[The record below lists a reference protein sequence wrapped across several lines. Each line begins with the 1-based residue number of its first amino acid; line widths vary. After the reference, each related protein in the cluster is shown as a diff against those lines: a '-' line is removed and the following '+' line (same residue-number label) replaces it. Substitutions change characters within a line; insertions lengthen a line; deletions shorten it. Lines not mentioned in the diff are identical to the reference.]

1 MKKIAFALQVFTL
14 MAILPICVVVE
25 MNHTTVT
32 QTENNGVTKLTEDV
46 KTIPTVYH
54 ANKGLQN
61 ENLVYRY
68 IDRHTLPTEIFSLTK
83 N

>member
-14 MAILPICVVVE
+14 MAILPIYVIVE

-32 QTENNGVTKLTEDV
+32 HTKNNGVTKLTEGV
-46 KTIPTVYH
+46 KTIPTAYH
-54 ANKGLQN
+54 TNKGLQN
-61 ENLVYRY
+61 ENVVSRY
-68 IDRHTLPTEIFSLTK
+68 IDRQTLPTEIFSLTK